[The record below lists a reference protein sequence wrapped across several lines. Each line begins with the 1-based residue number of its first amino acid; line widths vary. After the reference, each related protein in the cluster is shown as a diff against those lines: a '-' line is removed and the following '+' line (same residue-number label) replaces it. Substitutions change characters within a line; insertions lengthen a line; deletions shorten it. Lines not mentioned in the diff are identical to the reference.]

1 MKTMHKVRV
10 AVALPF
16 VCLLAGGW
24 LTARV
29 SRGQQALPS
38 DTTIRSSVE
47 EVVLDLLVRDAKG
60 KPVKNLEAGDVTV
73 LEDGVPQKIR
83 SFRLVAGHEARQEL
97 TASGTTAAAG
107 PAKIIDA
114 PLPAVNLIC
123 LVFQNLDPY
132 NKKYATEA
140 AQEFVKNQMQPNTW
154 IAAFT
159 LNSRLVPIHD
169 FTTDRNL
176 IFQLVNN
183 LNTSQGI
190 DFLNVADAVINA
202 SPNIATIETTVIGNP
217 AAGGT
222 VNATLNITGGEVNTR
237 AINGAEVSTDIG
249 ANRQRGDKAAARRQF
264 GGIEGRRAMDQIET
278 MIGQLKTLPGR
289 KSVLLMSP
297 GLPTNGDADQFEAI
311 LKKAN
316 QANVTFYAVDINGLS
331 ENSNALA
338 SSTQLAHA
346 AGVSASQAGSTS
358 NAAANMEKM
367 RQGDYQEDAVRTTD
381 QRATLRALSEGTG
394 GFLIA
399 DTNDLRKPYQKLLE
413 DVATHYEVI
422 YSSSG
427 QKHDGHLRTIEV
439 KTARPGVSIES
450 RTGYYAMPPLHG
462 SSELKPYEMTGLAAL
477 NVKTRPHAF
486 VFRSSTFD
494 FRPQAGSMQSAL
506 AIELPASG
514 LTATPN
520 PAARTHRLHVA
531 LLALVKD
538 ASGEVVDKFSQ
549 DSALDVPDDKL
560 DELQQGTIP
569 FTHAID
575 LPAGHY
581 TVETAIVDM
590 ETKRAST
597 GSLQFDTAEK
607 KGVGLSSVMLVQR
620 MENVPA
626 PADGAD
632 PFVFAAGKA
641 ARRVI
646 PELGDNLKAGAQPYV
661 FFVVYPDK
669 ANSEK
674 PKLQVEFLVD
684 DKVIAKQ
691 LADLPA
697 PDALGT
703 IPMVVKTPTQPGK
716 CQLRISAL
724 QGDASAVQSLRYS
737 VAAN

>member
-1 MKTMHKVRV
+1 MEMHKVRV
-10 AVALPF
+10 LVAMPL
-16 VCLLAGGW
+16 VCLLGAGWIGGPLSW
-24 LTARV
+24 A
-29 SRGQQALPS
+29 QEPS
-38 DTTIRSSVE
+38 PSNTTIRSSVE

-60 KPVKNLEAGDVTV
+60 KPVKNLNTSDITI

-83 SFRLVAGHEARQEL
+83 SFRLVAGQEARQEL
-97 TASGTTAAAG
+97 TASGNAAPGVTT
-107 PAKIIDA
+107 KIA
-114 PLPAVNLIC
+114 NSPLPAVNLIC
-123 LVFQNLDPY
+123 LVFQNLSPY

-159 LNSRLVPIHD
+159 LNSRLVPLHD
-169 FTTDRNL
+169 FTMDRNV
-176 IFQLVNN
+176 IFQMVGN

-202 SPNIATIETTVIGNP
+202 SPNIATIETTVSGNP

-222 VNATLNITGGEVNTR
+222 VNATMNITGGEINTR
-237 AINGAEVSTDIG
+237 AINGAEVSNDIG
-249 ANRQRGDKAAARRQF
+249 ANRQRGEKAAQRREF
-264 GGIEGRRAMDQIET
+264 GGIEGRRSMDQIEA
-278 MIGQLKTLPGR
+278 MIAQLKTLPGR

-297 GLPTNGDADQFEAI
+297 GLPTTGDPEAFDLI
-311 LKKAN
+311 LKKAHE
-316 QANVTFYAVDINGLS
+316 ANVTFYAVDINGLS

-338 SSTQLAHA
+338 SSTQLQHA
-346 AGVSASQAGSTS
+346 AGVSASQAGTGSS
-358 NAAANMEKM
+358 AAGMMEKM
-367 RQGDYQEDAVRTTD
+367 RQGDYVDDAVRTTD

-427 QKHDGHLRTIEV
+427 EKHDGHLRTIEV
-439 KTARPGVSIES
+439 KTSRPGVAIES

-462 SSELKPYEMTGLAAL
+462 SSDLTPAEMIGLAAL
-477 NVKTRPHAF
+477 NVKTKPHAF
-486 VFRSSTFD
+486 PFRSSAFE
-494 FRPQAGSMQSAL
+494 FRPASASNQDAL
-506 AIELPASG
+506 AIELPAAS
-514 LTATPN
+514 LTATPQ
-520 PAARTHRLHVA
+520 PTTKTHHLHVA

-538 ASGEVVDKFSQ
+538 SNGEVVDKFSQ
-549 DSALDVPDDKL
+549 DSSLDVPDDKL
-560 DELQQGTIP
+560 EALQQGQIP

-581 TVETAIVDM
+581 TVDTAIVDM
-590 ETKRAST
+590 ESKHAST
-597 GSLQFDTAEK
+597 GTLQFDAPTR
-607 KGVGLSSVMLVQR
+607 KGVGLSSVMFVQR
-620 MENVPA
+620 MENLPA
-626 PADGAD
+626 AGDGGD
-632 PFVFAAGKA
+632 PFVFAAGKG

-646 PELGDNLKAGAQPYV
+646 PELGDNLRAGVKPYV

-669 ANSEK
+669 NNAEK

-691 LADLPA
+691 LADLPP
-697 PDALGT
+697 PDATGA
-703 IPMVVKTPTQPGK
+703 IPMVVATATQAGK

-724 QGDASAVQSLRYS
+724 QGSASAVQTLHYS

>member
-1 MKTMHKVRV
+1 MHKVRV
-10 AVALPF
+10 SLALPLM
-16 VCLLAGGW
+16 CLLGGGW
-24 LTARV
+24 IVARL
-29 SRGQQALPS
+29 SHAQEPS
-38 DTTIRSSVE
+38 PSNTTIHSSVE

-60 KPVKNLEAGDVTV
+60 KPVKNLEAADLTI

-83 SFRLVAGHEARQEL
+83 SFRMVAGHEARQEFV
-97 TASGTTAAAG
+97 AAGNAPAAAT
-107 PAKIIDA
+107 PAKVINA

-123 LVFQNLDPY
+123 LVFQNLDPF

-159 LNSRLVPIHD
+159 LNSRLVPLHD

-202 SPNIATIETTVIGNP
+202 SPNIASIETTVVGNP

-222 VNATLNITGGEVNTR
+222 VTATLNITGGEVNTR

-264 GGIEGRRAMDQIET
+264 GGIEGRRSMDQIEA
-278 MIGQLKTLPGR
+278 MIAQLKTLPGR

-297 GLPTNGDADQFEAI
+297 GLPTNGDSEQFDLI

-346 AGVSASQAGSTS
+346 AGVSATQAGTTS
-358 NAAANMEKM
+358 SAAANMEKM
-367 RQGDYQEDAVRTTD
+367 RQGDYVDDAVRTTD

-399 DTNDLRKPYQKLLE
+399 DTNDLRKPYQKILE

-427 QKHDGHLRTIEV
+427 AKHDGHLRTIEV
-439 KTARPGVSIES
+439 KTARPGITIES

-462 SSELKPYEMTGLAAL
+462 SSDLTPAEMTGLAAL
-477 NVKTRPHAF
+477 NVKTKPHAF
-486 VFRSSTFD
+486 VFRSSAFE
-494 FRPQAGSMQSAL
+494 FRPEAGSMQHAL
-506 AIELPASG
+506 AIELPASS

-520 PAARTHRLHVA
+520 PAAKTHRLHVA

-538 ASGEVVDKFSQ
+538 SSGEVVDKFSQ
-549 DSALDVPDDKL
+549 DSTLEIPDDKL
-560 DELQQGTIP
+560 DELQQGAIP
-569 FTHAID
+569 FTHTID

-581 TVETAIVDM
+581 TVDTAIVDM
-590 ETKRAST
+590 ESKRAST
-597 GSLQFDTAEK
+597 GTLQFDTPEK
-607 KGVGLSSVMLVQR
+607 KGVGLSSVMFVQR
-620 MENVPA
+620 MENVTTKPDA
-626 PADGAD
+626 TD
-632 PFVFAAGKA
+632 PFVFMAAKG

-646 PELGDNLKAGAQPYV
+646 PELGDNLKASAQPYV

-669 ANSEK
+669 ANTEK

-697 PDALGT
+697 PDSTGT
-703 IPMVVKTPTQPGK
+703 IPMVVKTPTQAGK

-724 QGDASAVQSLRYS
+724 QGSATAVQSLYYS